1 MQNKAKLN
9 EERIDKVRMG
19 LVKGK
24 HIVTVISSLINCFK
38 NKQNLSYRLQ
48 ILSWIFKKA
57 VKEFMVKNSDE

>member
-9 EERIDKVRMG
+9 AERIDKVRMG

-24 HIVTVISSLINCFK
+24 HIVTVVSSLINCFK
-38 NKQNLSYRLQ
+38 NKQNLGYRLQ

-57 VKEFMVKNSDE
+57 VNEFMVKKL